1 MTAAARRLGVH
12 VNTVRAWTD
21 QGRLSCLRINDR
33 GDRRYL
39 PDEIDRF
46 LGAAAGAAVAVRV
59 GRRSRSTGSTGTDSV
74 GLATLQAIAEK
85 CVSPTDDPTE
95 VLAAVADVLC
105 TSGGYLAVSYVA
117 PDGEIVA
124 LRGRL
129 QTAPALARAAMRRD
143 RPVRGSRDGR
153 SLYRTVALPVRD
165 GTLATGALIL
175 RRAEPGILASAEEMA
190 MLRGVAAQ
198 LQVVKESAAQRTLL
212 AKQRRRY
219 ELLLAVG
226 DDLAS
231 ELDPTR
237 SLSRLTEQAMDFFQA
252 QHAAIYRHSPPGH
265 LVADA
270 VRNLSPE
277 FVHRVETAPRLP
289 LVEEALESGK
299 TASTPDWPDKAP
311 PGPLRQ
317 IMLDA
322 GINTVTVAPLIS
334 DGEHLGVLALYH
346 DDRYTWADEGLA
358 TLELLAHQG
367 ALALKNAS
375 NFGRMATWAA
385 QLQSIQQLGARLTRL
400 SSVGDI
406 GQAIVAEL
414 HQLIDYHNV
423 RVYRVEGDTVLPVAW
438 RGEVGEY
445 TSEDGT
451 QLRVRVGQGITG
463 WVALHGL
470 AQNLGDAAGDPR
482 TETIPGTED
491 DLPESM
497 LLAPMLLEGRVIGL
511 IVLAKLGLH
520 QFGADDLRLLEI
532 YASIASQAIV
542 NADATERLRA
552 QSATL
557 ERQVQSQR
565 ELLRVTES
573 ILGTLDTPALLEEI
587 ASRLGTLLQVDNIS
601 VDVYDE
607 QAGVLR
613 PIYAEGTHA
622 IRNLGRAPAQDEGVA
637 SHVLQTGEAVL
648 VQDEAHDPQGTH
660 LATPGP
666 FAGARIVAPLR
677 SRDRVTGLLSIERV
691 GKTAHFSEEDFEL
704 IKLFAGHVSIA
715 LHNAAAHEAVELRA
729 QSDGL
734 TGLRNQGSLNL
745 DVARAVQHGNPFSLL
760 MIDLDH
766 FKDVNDRRGH
776 QAGSSILE
784 ALAALLPSA
793 CREADVVYRYGG
805 DEFAIL
811 LPHTTGDG
819 AMGVAA
825 KVAAAIRKMTDGRRP
840 AIVITASIGVASFP
854 IDGVDGASVLLAADR
869 ACYAAKR
876 NGRNRIA
883 TAAEGL
889 ALAEEFLP
897 TVTPV
902 DELDTAYSAA

>member
-1 MTAAARRLGVH
+1 VTAAARRLGVH

-46 LGAAAGAAVAVRV
+46 LGAAAGASVAVGV
-59 GRRSRSTGSTGTDSV
+59 GRRSRSTGSAGTNSV
-74 GLATLQAIAEK
+74 GLATLQAIAER
-85 CVSPTDDPTE
+85 CVGPTDDPAE
-95 VLAAVADVLC
+95 ILAAVADVLC
-105 TSGGYLAVSYVA
+105 TSGGYLAASYVA
-117 PDGEIVA
+117 PDGEVVA

-129 QTAPALARAAMRRD
+129 ETAPTLARAAMRRD

-165 GTLATGALIL
+165 GTLATGALVL
-175 RRAEPGILASAEEMA
+175 RRAESGILAGAEEMA
-190 MLRGVAAQ
+190 LLRGVAAQ
-198 LQVVKESAAQRTLL
+198 LQVVKESATQRTLL
-212 AKQRRRY
+212 ANQRRRY

-237 SLSRLTEQAMDFFQA
+237 SLSRLTEHAMDIFQA
-252 QHAAIYRHSPPGH
+252 QHAAIYRHSRAGH

-277 FVHRVETAPRLP
+277 FVRSVETAPRLP

-299 TASTPDWPDKAP
+299 TASTPDWPDKSP

-317 IMLDA
+317 SMLDA
-322 GINTVTVAPLIS
+322 DINTVTVAPLIS

-423 RVYRVEGDTVLPVAW
+423 RVYRVEGDAVLPVAW

-470 AQNLGDAAGDPR
+470 AQNLGDAASDPR

-491 DLPESM
+491 DLPES
-497 LLAPMLLEGRVIGL
+497 LLVAPMLYEGRVIGL
-511 IVLAKLGLH
+511 IVLAKLGLN

-565 ELLRVTES
+565 QLLRVTES

-637 SHVLQTGEAVL
+637 NHVLQTGEAVL
-648 VQDEAHDPQGTH
+648 VQNEANDRQGPH
-660 LATPGP
+660 LAPPGLL
-666 FAGARIVAPLR
+666 AGARIVVPLR
-677 SRDRVTGLLSIERV
+677 SRDRVTGLLTIERM
-691 GKTAHFSEEDFEL
+691 GETAHFSQEDFEL

-825 KVAAAIRKMTDGRRP
+825 KVATAIRKMTDGPRS
-840 AIVITASIGVASFP
+840 AIRITASIGVATFP

-889 ALAEEFLP
+889 ALAAEFLP

-902 DELDTAYSAA
+902 DEPDVAYPAA